1 MDTLFVN
8 VDKIVKNQTLRIHDR
23 QQTLHQFSIYCMIIP
38 DSSVIRSTG
47 KRPESLPDIEPTV
60 FGFVSGEREIKP
72 GGVTEG
78 EADGET
84 EEETEEAAVGE
95 TDGEI

>member
-1 MDTLFVN
+1 
-8 VDKIVKNQTLRIHDR
+8 
-23 QQTLHQFSIYCMIIP
+23 MIIP

-60 FGFVSGEREIKP
+60 FGFVGDEGEIKP

-95 TDGEI
+95 ADGETEEETEEAAVGEADGEI

>member
-1 MDTLFVN
+1 
-8 VDKIVKNQTLRIHDR
+8 
-23 QQTLHQFSIYCMIIP
+23 MIIP

-47 KRPESLPDIEPTV
+47 KGPESPLDIEPTV

-95 TDGEI
+95 TDGETEEETEEAAVGETDGEI